1 MVNKHGAQRWTA
13 IAAELPGR

>member
-1 MVNKHGAQRWTA
+1 MVLKHGPMRWTA